1 MNASSRAMTDRSQ
14 ARPTR
19 LRHVLSFATLSGDN
33 VRMGAEKSQGEPD
46 EVLYRYQPE
55 GSFTRTTGWLFAVL
69 PLIGVLAGLI
79 DLFSGRS
86 AAVGLI
92 TIGLALALAGLLYLG
107 SRSVD
112 RAQERIRVEV
122 LSSGVLRFRNLIGR
136 IREIPMSSA
145 KSIEVKDLRGKPR
158 LGSTR
163 GEAGTRRLNLF
174 SGDVE
179 LRGRSGNRRSPHL
192 TEIRVKDERGKRHV
206 IRLSGAMPVKEVR
219 RLNEAIDAVR
229 KS

>member
-1 MNASSRAMTDRSQ
+1 MKPLT
-14 ARPTR
+14 
-19 LRHVLSFATLSGDN
+19 GDN
-33 VRMGAEKSQGEPD
+33 VRMEAEKSRGEPD

-55 GSFTRTTGWLFAVL
+55 GSFTRTMGWLFAIV

-86 AAVGLI
+86 VAVGLI
-92 TIGLALALAGLLYLG
+92 TIGLSLALAGLLYLG

-122 LSSGVLRFRNLIGR
+122 LSTGVLRFRNLIGR
-136 IREIPMSSA
+136 VREIPMRSA
-145 KSIEVKDLRGKPR
+145 QSFEVKDLRGKPR
-158 LGSTR
+158 IASTR
-163 GEAGTRRLNLF
+163 GMGGTRRMNLF

-192 TEIRVKDERGKRHV
+192 TEIRVRDERGKRHV
-206 IRLSGAMPVKEVR
+206 IRLSGSMPVKEER
-219 RLNEAIDAVR
+219 KLKQAIEAIR

>member
-1 MNASSRAMTDRSQ
+1 VVVPAFEP
-14 ARPTR
+14 PT
-19 LRHVLSFATLSGDN
+19 GDN
-33 VRMGAEKSQGEPD
+33 VRMEVERSRGHSD
-46 EVLYRYQPE
+46 EVVYRYQPE
-55 GSFTRTTGWLFAVL
+55 GSFTRTMGWLFALL

-86 AAVGLI
+86 ATVGLV
-92 TIGLALALAGLLYLG
+92 TIGLSLGLAGLLYLG
-107 SRSVD
+107 SRAVD

-122 LSSGVLRFRNLIGR
+122 LPQGVLRFRNLVGR
-136 IREIPMSSA
+136 EREIPLRDAQSF
-145 KSIEVKDLRGKPR
+145 EVKDLRGKPR
-158 LGSTR
+158 LVSTM
-163 GEAGTRRLNLF
+163 GGARRRNPF

-219 RLNEAIDAVR
+219 RLNEAINSVR
-229 KS
+229 EV

>member
-1 MNASSRAMTDRSQ
+1 MTDEIPGTGWDEVE
-14 ARPTR
+14 ARP
-19 LRHVLSFATLSGDN
+19 SFEALTGDN
-33 VRMGAEKSQGEPD
+33 ERMEAEKSREKPD

-55 GSFTRTTGWLFAVL
+55 GSFTRTTGWLFAIL

-86 AAVGLI
+86 AALGLI
-92 TIGLALALAGLLYLG
+92 TICSALALTGLLYLG

-112 RAQERIRVEV
+112 RAQERISVEV
-122 LSSGVLRFRNLIGR
+122 LSNGVLRFRNLIGR
-136 IREIPMSSA
+136 VREIPMRSA
-145 KSIEVKDLRGKPR
+145 RSFEVKDLRGKPR
-158 LGSTR
+158 LVSTR
-163 GEAGTRRLNLF
+163 GEAGTRRMNLF

-192 TEIRVKDERGKRHV
+192 TEIRVSDERGKRHV
-206 IRLSGAMPVKEVR
+206 IRLSGSMPVKEVR
-219 RLNEAIDAVR
+219 RLKETIDAIR

>member
-1 MNASSRAMTDRSQ
+1 ME
-14 ARPTR
+14 
-19 LRHVLSFATLSGDN
+19 V
-33 VRMGAEKSQGEPD
+33 EKSRGEPD
-46 EVLYRYQPE
+46 EVLYSYQPE
-55 GSFTRTTGWLFAVL
+55 GSFTRTTGWLFAIL

-86 AAVGLI
+86 AAVGLM

-122 LSSGVLRFRNLIGR
+122 LSNGVLRFRNLIGR
-136 IREIPMSSA
+136 VREIPMGSA
-145 KSIEVKDLRGKPR
+145 QSFEVKDLRGKPR
-158 LGSTR
+158 LVSTR
-163 GEAGTRRLNLF
+163 GEAGTRRMNLL

-179 LRGRSGNRRSPHL
+179 IRGRTGNRRSPHL

-206 IRLSGAMPVKEVR
+206 FRLSGAMPAKEVR
-219 RLNEAIDAVR
+219 RLKKTIDAVR